1 MRGCAESPFGNS
13 QAKAFPVPNQHT
25 GFTAQHRAEYVAV
38 VVLWNGTHSHLTRE
52 SLPEEQ
58 RQNPEQLF
66 GRWMGFACI
75 GDSHQQ
81 SLTELL
87 SLDDHDDYETHTVCW
102 SSAGAAAAG
111 WLIIVSKGTR
121 ANIYFIF

>member
-1 MRGCAESPFGNS
+1 MRRISLRKFTGKS
-13 QAKAFPVPNQHT
+13 FPSTKPAHRLH
-25 GFTAQHRAEYVAV
+25 TAQHRAEYVAV

-52 SLPEEQ
+52 YLPEEQ

-66 GRWMGFACI
+66 GRWMAFACI

-87 SLDDHDDYETHTVCW
+87 S
-102 SSAGAAAAG
+102 
-111 WLIIVSKGTR
+111 
-121 ANIYFIF
+121 